1 MEASWTWTVRESITL
16 ALISL
21 ALFAVIL
28 LAYFRA
34 KIVEWWRRR
43 RG

>member
-1 MEASWTWTVRESITL
+1 VQIDWTWTVRESITL
-16 ALISL
+16 ALIGL
-21 ALFAVIL
+21 ALFAVLL

-34 KIVEWWRRR
+34 KIVEWWQRR